1 MCPKEGTMDQTQKA
15 ENPTIDMGGLSRV
28 INLIYGYTT
37 LSNRRLQQKGRNHV
51 LVTHGHIIPATR
63 VGIKSY
69 SQNLQ

>member
-1 MCPKEGTMDQTQKA
+1 MDQTQKA

-51 LVTHGHIIPATR
+51 FERMVILYPRLVWE
-63 VGIKSY
+63 
-69 SQNLQ
+69 